1 MSKNLVRED
10 KGSMRLFVK
19 IEGLSPFVLRLHKN
33 LKIHHYIEITEQY
46 YGELYG
52 GRTPGNIYINRVI
65 HFANGDKLMEFK
77 RQESN
82 SFHSFFDQKNH

>member
-1 MSKNLVRED
+1 MLKKETQMLPNKKKD
-10 KGSMRLFVK
+10 PMRLFVK

-52 GRTPGNIYINRVI
+52 GR
-65 HFANGDKLMEFK
+65 
-77 RQESN
+77 
-82 SFHSFFDQKNH
+82 